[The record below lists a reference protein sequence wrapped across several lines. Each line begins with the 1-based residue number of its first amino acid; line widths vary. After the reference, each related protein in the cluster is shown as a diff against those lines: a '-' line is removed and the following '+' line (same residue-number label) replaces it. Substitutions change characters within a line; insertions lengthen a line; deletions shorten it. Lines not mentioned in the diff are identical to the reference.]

1 MLKADRVASD
11 SQDMEKDYVSSSE
24 ELVEISR
31 INANCKL
38 KEKTMRTITNERA
51 AVFLKFGD
59 SPLLSTIKGN

>member
-11 SQDMEKDYVSSSE
+11 CQDMEKVYVSSSE

-38 KEKTMRTITNERA
+38 QEENNEENDRE
-51 AVFLKFGD
+51 LH
-59 SPLLSTIKGN
+59 